1 MLLLKV
7 TKVTT
12 GHQKLPKMGQN
23 SIISPFFAR
32 RAKKASAEGRSPP
45 QELEVSPRS
54 GLYLLVTPKAESF
67 LHPSHINLMSI
78 LTPNPSTALRQN
90 HSSTPPHI
98 NLPPILTQNPSINPG
113 PESVLHPPHLNL
125 SPPLQQ
131 NPFTNPDL
139 SLPVKV
145 FSVQTMPPL
154 QPLPHPYSR
163 QEDISKPP
171 STFCDQH
178 FRTEAGIQVM
188 PGVRCKAPLSMT
200 RM

>member
-1 MLLLKV
+1 
-7 TKVTT
+7 
-12 GHQKLPKMGQN
+12 
-23 SIISPFFAR
+23 
-32 RAKKASAEGRSPP
+32 
-45 QELEVSPRS
+45 
-54 GLYLLVTPKAESF
+54 
-67 LHPSHINLMSI
+67 MSI

-131 NPFTNPDL
+131 NPSTNPDL

-188 PGVRCKAPLSMT
+188 SGAKCKVGSSFNDSYVKFLPTRPLWAELVIELPCPSVCLCAPSDAVLFEASHWPRDHMISSRPLIGEPPSPPTPPAPLEDKK
-200 RM
+200 